1 MRKIDNIIQQVAL
14 SFIAIV
20 AACVLS
26 LSTVARYHHH
36 DNNGAVHYSLVC
48 SHGFDDCFHEC
59 VNSICAHGHSQI
71 PENDDEC
78 ALHLDSYYFYNQ
90 DDNRNHGHSNGDIC
104 DCMLWMALF
113 DDVSIN
119 EPEGSVGTCFKLRR
133 IVLLNID
140 LVANAMRGPPIYG

>member
-1 MRKIDNIIQQVAL
+1 MRKIDSLIQQVAL
-14 SFIAIV
+14 SLIAIV

-48 SHGFDDCFHEC
+48 SHDIDDCVHEC
-59 VNSICAHGHSQI
+59 VNSICAHDHSQL
-71 PENDDEC
+71 PENDDDC

-90 DDNRNHGHSNGDIC
+90 DDSRNHCHNHSDVC
-104 DCMLWMALF
+104 DCLLSC
-113 DDVSIN
+113 D
-119 EPEGSVGTCFKLRR
+119 EPADPVEILYNTKR

-140 LVANAMRGPPIYG
+140 LAANALRGPPCTA